1 MYTGAQTQISP
12 LNGQVVYTGAQTQIS
27 PLNGEVVYTGAQTPD
42 MILDH
47 MVFVLVRQR
56 EANTYLP

>member
-1 MYTGAQTQISP
+1 M
-12 LNGQVVYTGAQTQIS
+12 YTGAQTQIS

-47 MVFVLVRQR
+47 VVFVLVRQR